1 MIRFLLVFSI
11 VSSSALGSGAAQ
23 QAEVSQQPIKV
34 SSQIIAARLLR
45 AVPPK
50 RVKIP
55 KCSNAMVTLD
65 VIIGED
71 GTVQSLKVVGGWQ
84 KFTES
89 AIPAVK
95 RWTYRPYL
103 LNGVATAVETEVLV
117 FYPST
122 GNPGPLFV
130 PDGQGGVKGGKFHPM
145 PTECADRNK

>member
-103 LNGVATAVETEVLV
+103 LNGVAT
-117 FYPST
+117 